1 MSELLKQLIVICPLV
16 FLAGFVDSVAGGGG
30 LISLPAY
37 LMVGLPAHLASGTNK
52 VVAGCGTII
61 SSANYLRSGK
71 VLLRVAVPTALCALL
86 GSSVCTQLAAG
97 FSDSTLKILLLAAL
111 PCVAVFLA
119 VKKDFGRDDS
129 ATEKEMSRR
138 KEFLISCG
146 IGLIMGA
153 YDGMIG
159 PGTGTF
165 YIMLFTAFLGFN
177 LLTASGCAK
186 IANLASNIASATVWA
201 LNGDVMWALVIPAA
215 VFNMLGNFCGSRF
228 AIKGGSQ
235 RVRSMIFL
243 VLGLLFVKVLYDL
256 IGN

>member
-1 MSELLKQLIVICPLV
+1 MSELLNKLIVICPLV

-37 LMVGLPAHLASGTNK
+37 LMVGLPARIASGTNK
-52 VVAGCGTII
+52 VVAGCGTLV

-86 GSSVCTQLAAG
+86 GSSLCTQLAAG
-97 FSDSTLKILLLAAL
+97 LPDGTLKILLLAAL
-111 PCVAVFLA
+111 PAVAIFLA
-119 VKKDFGRDDS
+119 VKKDFGKDDS
-129 ATEKEMSRR
+129 VTEKEMSRK

-146 IGLIMGA
+146 IGLVMGA

-165 YIMLFTAFLGFN
+165 YIMLFAAFLGFN

-186 IANLASNIASATVWA
+186 FANLASNIASATVWA
-201 LNGDVMWALVIPAA
+201 LNGDVMWRLVLPAA

-228 AIKGGSQ
+228 AIRGGSK
-235 RVRSMIFL
+235 RVRSMIFV
-243 VLGLLFVKVLYDL
+243 VLGLLFVKVLFDL
-256 IGN
+256 FSK